1 MPVAGRAA
9 IVGAGIMGLSAARAL
24 SRRGWQVTIYE
35 QFEVGTKRGSSHGR
49 SRIFR
54 LAYPDPTWVRM
65 AQEALRG
72 WRELEEESGMQVLE
86 LNGLLEVVVDAGRG
100 SRDGLRAAGVD
111 FELMGGEEAERRW
124 PIRVPEGWTVL
135 HQPEAGIVR
144 ADLAA
149 KAFLDSARARGA
161 ELHEGTR
168 IDSVAD
174 VDADVTVVT
183 AGAWVRRLVPRLSVR
198 PTRETLAY
206 FRRDGDAMASI
217 GQLDPETRGHAQY
230 SLHDPRYGIKAGV
243 HHAGREID
251 PDESGEPDAELVT
264 KIAEWVSQ
272 IHTDVDPEPVGVETC
287 LYTNTDDESFVLER
301 NGPVVLGSPC
311 SGHGFKFAPVVGE
324 RLADLAEAR
333 V

>member
-9 IVGAGIMGLSAARAL
+9 IIGAGIMGLATARAL

-35 QFEVGTKRGSSHGR
+35 QFEVGNKRGSSHGR

-54 LAYPDPTWVRM
+54 LAYPDPKWVRM

-72 WRELEEESGMQVLE
+72 WRELEEETGTAVLE
-86 LNGLLEVVVDAGRG
+86 LNGLLEVVLDAGRS
-100 SRDGLRAAGVD
+100 SRDGLRAADAD
-111 FELMGGEEAERRW
+111 FELMNAAEAERRW

-135 HQPEAGIVR
+135 FQPDAGIVR

-149 KAFLDSARARGA
+149 KAFLDSARAHGA

-168 IDSVAD
+168 IESVDD

-183 AGAWVRRLVPRLSVR
+183 AGAWVRRLVPSVSVR

-206 FRRDGDAMASI
+206 FRREGDAMASI

-230 SLHDPRYGIKAGV
+230 SLHDPRHGIKAGV

-251 PDESGEPDAELVT
+251 PDDPGEPDPELVERLA
-264 KIAEWVSQ
+264 KWVAQ
-272 IHTDVDPEPVGVETC
+272 VHTDVDPEPVASETC
-287 LYTNTDDESFVLER
+287 LYTNTDDESFVFER
-301 NGPVVLGSPC
+301 NGPVVVGSPC
-311 SGHGFKFAPVVGE
+311 SGHGFKFAPVAGE
-324 RLADLAEAR
+324 RLAALAEMS
-333 V
+333 